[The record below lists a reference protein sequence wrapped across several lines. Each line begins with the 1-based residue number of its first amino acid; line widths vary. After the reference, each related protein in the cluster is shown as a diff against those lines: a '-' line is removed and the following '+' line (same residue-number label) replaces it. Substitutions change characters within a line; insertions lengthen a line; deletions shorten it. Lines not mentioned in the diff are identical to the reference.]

1 MEIYDRTL
9 YNLSRVSFKGGG
21 MKQFLRSIGFSMY
34 KKKGEIKELLDQIQS
49 EHIAAARIVITPEKE
64 RYWEIRFMVN
74 QILGLCLFGNLDNI
88 SHFNREGYFP
98 YIQSNLISSSSNV
111 SLQMNLDD
119 TTFSGLVD
127 DNRVGISLI
136 FRINNNLEILDAM
149 GESRVPKAITLGAFS
164 TEGKVLLPIQKTE
177 EQILRINSLN
187 NTRSQ
192 LIEAAKNGDESAMDS
207 LSTEDMLLYST
218 ISRRMTKDDMYSII
232 DNLFMP
238 FGMESDMY
246 TIIGE
251 ILDFSFLKN
260 QFTQEESVLLQIKC
274 NDILL
279 LVAMARGDLQG
290 EPQIGRRFKGN
301 IWMQGTIHFS

>member
-1 MEIYDRTL
+1 
-9 YNLSRVSFKGGG
+9 

-88 SHFNREGYFP
+88 NHFNREGYFP